1 MKHLLRGLVPLN
13 RNRNAVL
20 RQSWNLMSGLTFSK
34 SKAFHCT
41 MQHITTTCYH
51 FVCVGG
57 KHTFKKLVPLMKK
70 KRRKSNNRGWVPC
83 QWSFWESGIPL
94 YHAAHHN
101 YTPNITSD
109 RDTQGLLLHKKKKK
123 EKEKGRWCFRDGM
136 FSIPLHCQKKKKKKG
151 DDVSKIACSVFLC
164 IVSTAEALIKDPLK

>member
-70 KRRKSNNRGWVPC
+70 KKRKSNNRGWVPC
-83 QWSFWESGIPL
+83 QWSFWESGISL

-123 EKEKGRWCFRDGM
+123 
-136 FSIPLHCQKKKKKKG
+136 KKG
-151 DDVSKIACSVFLC
+151 DDVSEMACLVFLC
-164 IVSTAEALIKDPLK
+164 IVKKKKKKREMMFQRLHVQYSFALSVQQKLW